1 VQFDREISMSIQQMQ
16 EFLNSHQIKY
26 THIHYSPAHTS
37 QEITRY
43 KHSLGMNLIE
53 NLLVQIDGKKIAMI
67 LTPASL
73 RININS
79 LQEVLGTNNIRVL
92 NQQEFENLIPN
103 CEFGTLPPC
112 GELYNMEVFW
122 LEELAKNPEVAF
134 YAYSYADLVL
144 MNYSD
149 VKKLLNPQK
158 QIVVLTRPKYRVEI
172 EEVIPESAKKEL
184 KNYEH
189 CFLGVSLES
198 DQFSTT
204 RLVAMAD
211 WISKHFKKCTIFVG
225 DSIHRIT
232 LEINQ
237 NLNEYQARNKALILG
252 REYIYNAS
260 YVFENYAANCNYDVI
275 FCSDIQKTEDYY
287 KYHELLQKNV
297 KNDVILSNLF
307 KFHAREFVL
316 HHFES
321 NTENFEFYVEMSCRY
336 LLEEIAITACLV
348 KYGLSIMVYPGSL
361 GIFKELTLGHYP
373 GIPDCLQNI
382 IYVYLRLK
390 GR

>member
-1 VQFDREISMSIQQMQ
+1 MSIQQLQ

-26 THIHYSPAHTS
+26 TNIHYSPAHTLR
-37 QEITRY
+37 ELTRY
-43 KHSLGMNLIE
+43 KHSLGTNLIE
-53 NLLVQIDGKKIAMI
+53 NLLVEIDGTKTAMI
-67 LTPASL
+67 LAPASL

-103 CEFGTLPPC
+103 CEFGTLPPY
-112 GELYNMEVFW
+112 GELYDMEVFW
-122 LEELAKNPEVAF
+122 LGELAQNPEVAF
-134 YAYSYADLVL
+134 YAYSNADLLL
-144 MNYSD
+144 MNYRD
-149 VKKLLNPQK
+149 FKKLLNPRN
-158 QIVVLTRPKYRVEI
+158 QIVVLTRPKYKVEI
-172 EEVIPESAKKEL
+172 EEVIPESAKQKL

-198 DQFSTT
+198 EQFSTT
-204 RLVAMAD
+204 RLLAMAD

-232 LEINQ
+232 LQINQ
-237 NLNEYQARNKALILG
+237 GLNEYQARNKALILG
-252 REYIYNAS
+252 REYIYNAG
-260 YVFENYAANCNYDVI
+260 YVFEGYAANYDYDVI
-275 FCSDIQKTEDYY
+275 FCSDIQKTEDYF
-287 KYHELLQKNV
+287 KYHEQLHKAV
-297 KNDVILSNLF
+297 KDDIKISNLF
-307 KFHAREFVL
+307 KLYAREFVL

-321 NTENFEFYVEMSCRY
+321 NTENFELYVEMSSRY
-336 LLEEIAITACLV
+336 LLEEIAIAACLV
-348 KYGLSIMVYPGSL
+348 KYDLSIMIYPGSL
-361 GIFKELTLGHYP
+361 GIFKEIALGHYP